1 MFTIFSYAAI
11 MAGKL
16 IIFTSLND
24 GQILDHPS
32 KRVPVVFVSLETF
45 TKYTSSLLGNNTLC
59 SSTVHLF
66 VIVTN

>member
-1 MFTIFSYAAI
+1 VFTIFSYAAI

-45 TKYTSSLLGNNTLC
+45 TNI
-59 SSTVHLF
+59 HLHYWGTIHC
-66 VIVTN
+66 V